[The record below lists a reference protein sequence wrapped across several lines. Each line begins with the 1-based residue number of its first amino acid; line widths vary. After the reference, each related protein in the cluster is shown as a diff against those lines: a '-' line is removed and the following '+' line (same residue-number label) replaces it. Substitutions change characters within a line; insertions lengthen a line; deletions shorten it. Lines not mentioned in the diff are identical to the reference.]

1 MTDKRTEKRAEK
13 KSETLEVRLP
23 HSKKEAFK
31 AACEEEGIT
40 ASHAVRT
47 FIDAYLKRSRRV
59 KLKRIAEDI
68 TMKLFR
74 NPLKTAGIA
83 GTGIIAAIL
92 SSASPSMAEDDL
104 FSHLDTNGDGFLDGS
119 ETTLLQEMPAGL
131 TSALSDLTQLDE
143 YGSQDIVAIETSN
156 YADYD
161 IDKDGRFSREEF
173 SAING
178 VYFEFDGLVGG
189 HQLTAP
195 DGGKHII
202 SFVGP
207 KETSLIH
214 DEAYYRELLK
224 SGNINFISTEPGKE
238 AFTIMTII
246 KPGEPGNENPPK

>member
-83 GTGIIAAIL
+83 GTGLIAAFL
-92 SSASPSMAEDDL
+92 FGASPSLAEDDSFDL
-104 FSHLDTNGDGFLDGS
+104 LDANADGILSQADSKLVADFLTSEEASQASTNGRLTRTQW
-119 ETTLLQEMPAGL
+119 ETINATVVEIADTPDPDTPPKGPPILLIFIDAQSPTIE
-131 TSALSDLTQLDE
+131 LS
-143 YGSQDIVAIETSN
+143 
-156 YADYD
+156 
-161 IDKDGRFSREEF
+161 K
-173 SAING
+173 IN
-178 VYFEFDGLVGG
+178 
-189 HQLTAP
+189 P
-195 DGGKHII
+195 D
-202 SFVGP
+202 
-207 KETSLIH
+207 T
-214 DEAYYRELLK
+214 ELRTW
-224 SGNINFISTEPGKE
+224 GNGIEPGQLSKIQIVDDGDSDPE
-238 AFTIMTII
+238 TFDMKITY
-246 KPGEPGNENPPK
+246 ENPESSE